1 MDILE
6 MLKQA
11 GVELPEDKRGDFDRE
26 FRKAYKS
33 VAELN
38 KVKEDLKAKTTEV
51 EELTIK
57 VEEGTKSSGDLE
69 ELKKEYEDKIAGLTT
84 ELTDIKYN
92 TILGKSLTGIEFSSD
107 RVKSS
112 VLADIKA
119 KEFKEDKDGKLEGLD
134 TFLKELYEKEPTT
147 FKSVDNS
154 IHTWGGSGN
163 SEDTT
168 VETTYLGRML

>member
-11 GVELPEDKRGDFDRE
+11 GVELTEEQRGGFEKE
-26 FRKAYKS
+26 FRKNYKS

-51 EELTIK
+51 EELTQK
-57 VEEGTKSSGDLE
+57 LEDSTKSTGNLE

-84 ELTDIKYN
+84 ELSEIKYKG
-92 TILGKSLTGIEFSSD
+92 ILDKSLAGIEFSSD
-107 RVKSS
+107 RVKQS
-112 VLADIKA
+112 VLADIRA
-119 KEFKEDKDGKLEGLD
+119 KEFKEDKDGNLEGLD

-147 FKSVDNS
+147 FKSVDNN
-154 IHTWGGSGN
+154 IHTWGTSNN
-163 SEDTT
+163 SQNN
-168 VETTYLGRML
+168 ETKPNVFGRIL